1 MENVLIKRWYIAV
14 VAIFYTM
21 SVGMTA
27 VFTRMPEVKQLLDIN
42 SAQLG
47 ILLLAGAAGSM
58 STLPFSGKLISRF
71 GTKPLITI
79 ALSVASVS
87 IIALSI
93 AAINGSVPLFGIFLF
108 TTFAGAALTDVS
120 INVDGTQVEQ
130 KLKKSVMPRLHAFFS
145 LGAFSGAGLA
155 TGAMALNIDLVT
167 QTVVIMVISIVVP
180 FALWKLI
187 PAHTGQDLHH
197 KDKTEKPNDSYN
209 PWKNPI
215 IPLLGLGILGMT
227 IAEGATNDWLTL
239 GFVEGLGQTTTNAGV
254 AFVILQVGMVASRF
268 FGGAIVDK
276 IGRRHTLEA
285 LAIIGIIGLLLVII
299 PQNIYLAWLGA
310 AMWGAGV
317 SMAFPLFL
325 GAAGEGE
332 HAAKNVGAVATF
344 GYTAFLVGP
353 PLLGLLAQSIGIL
366 NMFYVLVGCLAMSFF
381 FARATGSKQPS

>member
-1 MENVLIKRWYIAV
+1 MELKNIKRWHFAV
-14 VAIFYTM
+14 STIFFFM
-21 SVGMTA
+21 SVGLTA
-27 VFTRMPEVKQLLDIN
+27 LYTRMPEIKEFLSIN

-58 STLPFSGKLISRF
+58 STLPISGKLIARY
-71 GTKPLITI
+71 GTKPLISI
-79 ALSVASVS
+79 AFSVASIS

-93 AAINGSVPLFGIFLF
+93 AAMNNSVLLFGIFLF

-120 INVDGTQVEQ
+120 MNVDGSQVEQ
-130 KLKKSVMPRLHAFFS
+130 LLKKSVMPRLHAFFS
-145 LGAFSGAGLA
+145 LGAFAGAGLA
-155 TGAMALNIDLVT
+155 TACMALNIDLIA
-167 QTVVIMVISIVVP
+167 QTVVIMIISLAMP
-180 FALWKLI
+180 FVLWKFI
-187 PAHTGQDLHH
+187 PHHTGQELHH
-197 KDKTEKPNDSYN
+197 KDKTEKPKDSYN
-209 PWKNPI
+209 PWKNKL

-239 GFVEGLGQTTTNAGV
+239 GFVEGLNQTATNAGI
-254 AFVILQVGMVASRF
+254 AFVILQIGMVGSRF

-276 IGRRHTLEA
+276 IGRRRTLEL
-285 LAIIGIIGLLLVII
+285 LAVIGIVGLLLVVF
-299 PQNIYLAWLGA
+299 PHNIYLAWLGA

-353 PLLGLLAQSIGIL
+353 PFLGLLAQNIGIL
-366 NMFYVLVGCLAMSFF
+366 NMFLVLVGCLAMSFF
-381 FARATGSKQPS
+381 FARATSPQKA

>member
-1 MENVLIKRWYIAV
+1 METSAIKRWYIAV

-27 VFTRMPEVKQLLDIN
+27 VFTRMPEVKQLLGVD

-58 STLPFSGKLISRF
+58 STLPFSGKLIARF
-71 GTKPLITI
+71 GTKPLIML
-79 ALSVASVS
+79 ALSTASVS

-93 AAINGSVPLFGIFLF
+93 AAINGSVPLFAIFLF
-108 TTFAGAALTDVS
+108 LTFAGAALTDVS
-120 INVDGTQVEQ
+120 VNVDGTQVEQ
-130 KLKKSVMPRLHAFFS
+130 LLKKSVMPRLHAFFS

-155 TGAMALNIDLVT
+155 TGAMALQIDLVT
-167 QTVVIMVISIVVP
+167 QTTVIMVISIAVP

-187 PAHTGQDLHH
+187 PHHTGQDLHH
-197 KDKTEKPNDSYN
+197 KDKTEKPKDTYS
-209 PWKNPI
+209 PWKNKI

-239 GFVEGLGQTTTNAGV
+239 GFVEGLGQTTTNAGI
-254 AFVILQVGMVASRF
+254 AFVILQVGMVGSRF
-268 FGGAIVDK
+268 FGGALVDK
-276 IGRRHTLEA
+276 IGRRRTLEV
-285 LAIIGIIGLLLVII
+285 LAIVGIIGLLLVVF
-299 PQNIYLAWLGA
+299 PHNIYLAWLGA

-332 HAAKNVGAVATF
+332 HGAKNVGAVATF

-353 PLLGLLAQSIGIL
+353 PFLGLLAQNIGIL
-366 NMFYVLVGCLAMSFF
+366 NMFLVLVGCLAMSFF
-381 FARATGSKQPS
+381 FARATSPQKV